1 MNAYGCRPTRAR
13 ETFEPILLT
22 ADEATLLDQRRG
34 EPALRV
40 ERIAFDQDDLPI
52 EFCRSTVRGDRY
64 RYSVELRDR

>member
-1 MNAYGCRPTRAR
+1 M
-13 ETFEPILLT
+13 LLT
-22 ADEATLLDQRRG
+22 ADEAALLDQRRG

-40 ERIAFDQDDLPI
+40 ERTAFDQDDLPI